1 MKFARILA
9 AAAALTFVIPAQA
22 ENVTANM
29 AKAADALITS
39 LDAKQKAQAVFKFDG
54 EERTYWH
61 FIPAEMLKGGG
72 RKGLQI
78 KHMNGQQRELTH
90 ALLKTVLS
98 SPEEHARI
106 SAKTVKQFWDQNK

>member
-29 AKAADALITS
+29 AKAADALIAS

-54 EERTYWH
+54 EERTY
-61 FIPAEMLKGGG
+61 
-72 RKGLQI
+72 
-78 KHMNGQQRELTH
+78 
-90 ALLKTVLS
+90 
-98 SPEEHARI
+98 
-106 SAKTVKQFWDQNK
+106 